1 MYELTQLE
9 NGLRVVTVPMPQ
21 AYSVSMGLYLGVG
34 SRYETD
40 AEAGA
45 SHFIEHLLFKGTER
59 RPSPRDIALA
69 IEGVGGSINAS
80 TGREVTSY
88 YVRVAK
94 HDFAM
99 AADVLADMLLN
110 SRFLP
115 TDVEREAQVIVEE
128 INESQDMPD
137 DIVFMEAQK
146 ILYPHHPLGRDIAG
160 SRESVRGL
168 SRTTLLDYMVQGY
181 APANAVVAVAG
192 GVTHG
197 QVVDRVGGLLG
208 AWQGTH
214 TLTTIPYVGKPEARV
229 TVTNRPVEQTH
240 IVLTTHALHRH
251 HPDRF
256 ALALLNSVLGEGMSS
271 RLFVEIREER
281 GLAYSI
287 YSYVTALNDT
297 GTFSV
302 YAAVDQEQTETTI
315 QAILAELHR
324 LREEPIGEE
333 ELGYA
338 KAYVRGSLLLSLEHS
353 GTNAGWVGNRL
364 ITSNTIPTPEEVVA
378 QFERVTSADI
388 QRLAR
393 ELFRDEALLL
403 SLVGPV
409 NEQRDW
415 QALLRVE

>member
-115 TDVEREAQVIVEE
+115 TDVEREAQIIIEE

-168 SRTTLLDYMVQGY
+168 SRTALLDYMAKGY
-181 APANAVVAVAG
+181 SPANAVVAVAG
-192 GVTHG
+192 GVTHA
-197 QVVDRVGGLLG
+197 QVVDRVGQLLG
-208 AWQGTH
+208 HWQAPH
-214 TLTTIPYVGKPEARV
+214 TLTTIPYIGKPEARV
-229 TVTNRPVEQTH
+229 TVVHRPVEQTH

-256 ALALLNSVLGEGMSS
+256 ALSLLNSILGEGMSS
-271 RLFVEIREER
+271 RLFIEIREER
-281 GLAYSI
+281 GLAYSV
-287 YSYVTALNDT
+287 YSYVNALNDT
-297 GTFSV
+297 GTFSI
-302 YAAVDQEQTETTI
+302 YAAVEPEQTETTI
-315 QAILAELHR
+315 RAIIGELNR
-324 LREEPIGEE
+324 LREELIGEE

-353 GTNAGWVGNRL
+353 GANAGWVGNRL
-364 ITSNTIPTPEEVVA
+364 IISNTIPTPEEVVA
-378 QFERVTSADI
+378 QFERVTSTDI
-388 QRLAR
+388 QRVAR